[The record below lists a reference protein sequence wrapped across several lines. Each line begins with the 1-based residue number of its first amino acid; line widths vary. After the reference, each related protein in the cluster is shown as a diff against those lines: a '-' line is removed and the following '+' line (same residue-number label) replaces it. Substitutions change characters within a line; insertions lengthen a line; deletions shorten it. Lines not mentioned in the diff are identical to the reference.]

1 MRFFVQLI
9 FKRFLYPKYIFM
21 DLMTHFII
29 GFLVAFIGSIPPS
42 MLNMTALKTRLNTNA
57 KEAKKYILGV
67 STVVLLQTYIAVY
80 LSKYVLENPKIL
92 EVISQ
97 LGIVIFLL
105 LSMYF
110 YKESNKEKQ
119 VVSTQKNFKKFFF
132 ITGLILSSLN
142 MFAIP
147 FYCGV
152 VAFLDLFS
160 CFRFDI
166 ASVVSFVVGTGVG
179 TFSILF
185 FYVKYAFKIQ
195 EKTGKI
201 TKNINLVLSIL
212 TALVAL
218 ISMLKMAYKLIV
230 L

>member
-1 MRFFVQLI
+1 
-9 FKRFLYPKYIFM
+9 M

-152 VAFLDLFS
+152 VAFLDLLS

>member
-57 KEAKKYILGV
+57 KETKKYILGV

-80 LSKYVLENPKIL
+80 LSKYVLENPTIL

-119 VVSTQKNFKKFFF
+119 VVSTQKNFKKLFF

-152 VAFLDLFS
+152 VVFLDLS
-160 CFRFDI
+160 SWFRFDI

-185 FYVKYAFKIQ
+185 FYVKYALKIQ

-201 TKNINLVLSIL
+201 TKNVNLVLSIL

-218 ISMLKMAYKLIV
+218 ISMLKMAYK
-230 L
+230 

>member
-57 KEAKKYILGV
+57 KETKKYILGV

-80 LSKYVLENPKIL
+80 LSKYVLENPTIL

-119 VVSTQKNFKKFFF
+119 VVSTQKNFKKLFF
-132 ITGLILSSLN
+132 ITGLILSS
-142 MFAIP
+142 
-147 FYCGV
+147 
-152 VAFLDLFS
+152 
-160 CFRFDI
+160 
-166 ASVVSFVVGTGVG
+166 
-179 TFSILF
+179 
-185 FYVKYAFKIQ
+185 
-195 EKTGKI
+195 
-201 TKNINLVLSIL
+201 
-212 TALVAL
+212 
-218 ISMLKMAYKLIV
+218 
-230 L
+230 

>member
-1 MRFFVQLI
+1 
-9 FKRFLYPKYIFM
+9 M

-42 MLNMTALKTRLNTNA
+42 MLNMTALKIRLQNDIKA
-57 KEAKKYILGV
+57 AYKYVLGV
-67 STVVLLQTYIAVY
+67 SVVVLLQAYIAVF
-80 LSKYVLENPKIL
+80 LSKYVLENPTIL

-97 LGIVIFLL
+97 FGIVIFILL
-105 LSMYF
+105 ALYF
-110 YKESNKEKQ
+110 YKESKKEKRAE
-119 VVSTQKNFKKFFF
+119 SNPKNSKKLFF
-132 ITGLILSSLN
+132 ITGLSLSSLN
-142 MFAIP
+142 MFAFP

-152 VAFLDLFS
+152 VAFLDVFKRF
-160 CFRFDI
+160 CFDI
-166 ASVVSFVVGTGVG
+166 VSVVSFVVGTGVG

-185 FYVKYAFKIQ
+185 FYVKHATKIQ
-195 EKTGKI
+195 EKTGRI

-218 ISMLKMAYKLIV
+218 ISMLKMVYKFIV